1 MLYTLP
7 GYTYYGTLKAQTATT
22 TGTRYRASLD
32 CTGSSARPLQAGAS
46 QRRNSKFGLASHA
59 FMIFLWEGLYF
70 NVVGTIPLTLVQFI
84 IFWADLPGFSS
95 FQAIFQDST
104 EM

>member
-1 MLYTLP
+1 MLYTLHLLR
-7 GYTYYGTLKAQTATT
+7 YTQSSDCYYYRYTIPRQSGLHWFFSAAFTSGRVTKAE
-22 TGTRYRASLD
+22 L
-32 CTGSSARPLQAGAS
+32 
-46 QRRNSKFGLASHA
+46 KFGLASHA